1 MNESQEIKP
10 SRQERRLN
18 DRKVA
23 RGKNKI
29 PTMVLAECPNCQK
42 PRLTKYLDDN
52 GVPEPVSYAK
62 ITVRG
67 EERFVDI
74 CGHCTMHYRQEDQ
87 RYVMKNLKQLQQAML
102 DRKADGST
110 DKDFNIDL

>member
-18 DRKVA
+18 DRKIA
-23 RGKNKI
+23 HGKNKI

-110 DKDFNIDL
+110 DKDFSIDL